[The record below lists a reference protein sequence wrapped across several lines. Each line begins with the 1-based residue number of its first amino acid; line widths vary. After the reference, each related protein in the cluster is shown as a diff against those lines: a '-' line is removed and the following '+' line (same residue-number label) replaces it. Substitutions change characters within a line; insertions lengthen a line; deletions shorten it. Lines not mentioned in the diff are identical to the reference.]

1 MRHEN
6 FDLGSGNTTVA
17 RAALA
22 DLNAIASE
30 LDACFVPVGKALLT
44 LVETVDSVAHG
55 LSEVRCA
62 IMDEATERAIDD
74 LGVATKCLLAT
85 PALQAHRRNCFAE
98 LRTKIAMLNGLSADL
113 DRVLHMLQFYSLN
126 VKIAAGGAAE
136 FVDFADEMRA
146 QLGEGRSQLA
156 HFGSTVAKLV
166 NELLDMSVVDHQL
179 ASECGKLIPSVPDQL
194 SAAADSLRQQRV
206 QVARVVEAGEQT
218 ARSIKATIGEALAAI
233 QVGDSTRQR
242 IEHVA
247 YACEQL
253 DGVSGLDDQI
263 RQESEAQ
270 LAALCV
276 AQIEAISAD
285 FVNDVRKLLTS
296 LQNLLPN
303 TKRLLESIRNQ
314 DSIVESAAL
323 VGRLGTNIAESA
335 TLTDRLQVANVEAE
349 AILGTVVT
357 TIADLSTRVEHV
369 RDLGIEVG
377 YMSVNANLRCRR
389 ERAISQPVSVIAR
402 EIKAH
407 SRIIDEISGT
417 FVGVAEELA
426 AISRRMSE
434 GEGGSHFDVQES
446 LGKSHEALK
455 QASVRSERGVEKVS
469 LDCGG
474 LADHLHSTIINLSES
489 LETIT
494 QLDRVRDTL
503 KPIAA
508 LAQPGR
514 IEDEDHPL
522 HAVLHRI
529 YSCYT
534 MAQERLIH
542 ARFSSTS
549 APPKQVQSDDLDD
562 GLF

>member
-1 MRHEN
+1 MRHET
-6 FDLGSGNTTVA
+6 FDPDVDHNTVA

-22 DLNAIASE
+22 DLNAIAGE

-44 LVETVDSVAHG
+44 LIETVDSVAHG
-55 LSEVRCA
+55 LSDIRCA
-62 IMDEATERAIDD
+62 IMDDATEQAIDD
-74 LGVATKCLLAT
+74 LGLATKCLLAT
-85 PALQAHRRNCFAE
+85 PALQAHRRKCFAE
-98 LRTKIAMLNGLSADL
+98 LRTRIAMLNGLSADL

-156 HFGSTVAKLV
+156 HFGSTVSILV
-166 NELLDMSVVDHQL
+166 KELMTMAVVDQQL
-179 ASECGKLIPSVPDQL
+179 AKECDKLIPSVPNQL
-194 SAAADSLRQQRV
+194 IAAADSLRQQRV
-206 QVARVVEAGEQT
+206 QVARVVEAGEHT

-247 YACEQL
+247 YVCEQL
-253 DGVSGLDDQI
+253 DAVSELDDHI

-276 AQIEAISAD
+276 AQIESISSD
-285 FVNDVRKLLTS
+285 FINDVRKLLTS

-303 TKRLLESIRNQ
+303 TKRLLETIRNQ
-314 DSIVESAAL
+314 DSVVESAAL
-323 VGRLGTNIAESA
+323 VGKLGTNIAESA
-335 TLTDRLQVANVEAE
+335 TLTDRLQEANVEAE

-402 EIKAH
+402 EIKTH

-417 FVGVAEELA
+417 FVGVADELA

-434 GEGGSHFDVQES
+434 GEGGGHFDVQES
-446 LGKSHEALK
+446 LGKSHAALQ

-469 LDCGG
+469 LDCDG
-474 LADHLHSTIINLSES
+474 LADHLASTIINLNES
-489 LETIT
+489 LGTIAR
-494 QLDRVRDTL
+494 LDRVRDTL
-503 KPIAA
+503 KPIAEA
-508 LAQPGR
+508 AQPGD
-514 IEDEDHPL
+514 IEDEGHPL
-522 HAVLHRI
+522 HSILGQI
-529 YSCYT
+529 YSRYT
-534 MAQERLIH
+534 MAQERVIH
-542 ARFSSTS
+542 ARFSRTS
-549 APPKQVQSDDLDD
+549 EAPMQVPSDDLDD